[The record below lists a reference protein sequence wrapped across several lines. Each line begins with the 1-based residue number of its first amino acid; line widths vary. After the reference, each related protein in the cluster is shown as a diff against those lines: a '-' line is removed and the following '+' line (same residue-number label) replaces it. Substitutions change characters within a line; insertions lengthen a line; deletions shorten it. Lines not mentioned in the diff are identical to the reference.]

1 MMTKKNLTDKLAR
14 FSNQLITHQTETSKP
29 TVKIPTRY
37 TTLAECLNADLIS
50 RDEGSYC
57 LIQSSL
63 QENETYGRKSVLL
76 NLDTVMMD
84 AFSKEKDEMHCDPKQ
99 LLFFDIETT
108 GVSGSGA
115 VPFLIG
121 CGSIIEKEFV
131 VRQYLLADY
140 NDETAMLEDLLD
152 ELTSDKILVTY
163 NGASFDLPFVKD
175 RMIINRVARDL
186 PLAGHIDLLHS
197 TRRIFKK
204 RLKDCSLTNIERE
217 IFDFHRQ
224 DDIPGYLV
232 PSVFFEWLNSD
243 SLELMPLV
251 VEHNKYDIFSL
262 YLLLYELLE
271 LFKTEGETLSEI
283 DDLHALSKL
292 FYHKQEKEK
301 SKKIFK
307 VIHQTDKISPEILL
321 YQSLIFKKEKDFK
334 KAISLWEQITELDT
348 KESVTAN
355 IELSKYYEHHQKQYP
370 LSLKYAQKAEISRSD
385 SGRQKSALQ
394 HRISRLFS
402 KIEKISDK

>member
-1 MMTKKNLTDKLAR
+1 MTKKNLTDKLAR
-14 FSNQLITHQTETSKP
+14 FSNQIISQQTETPKVTP
-29 TVKIPTRY
+29 KIPKRY
-37 TTLAECLNADLIS
+37 QTLAESLDADLIS

-63 QENETYGRKSVLL
+63 QDNETYGTKPVLL
-76 NLDTVMMD
+76 NLDTVLMD
-84 AFSKEKDEMHCDPKQ
+84 VFSKEKDEMHFDPNQ

-121 CGSIIEKEFV
+121 CGSLFENEFV

-140 NDETAMLEDLLD
+140 TDETAMLEDLLD
-152 ELTSDKILVTY
+152 ELTADKVLVTY

-175 RMIINRVARDL
+175 RMIINRVTRNI

-217 IFDFHRQ
+217 IFGFHRQ

-262 YLLLYELLE
+262 YLLLYELIQV
-271 LFKTEGETLSEI
+271 FQSEGETLSEI

-292 FYHKQEKEK
+292 FYNKQENEK

-307 VIHQTDKISPEILL
+307 VIHQSEKISPEILL
-321 YQSLIFKKEKDFK
+321 YQSLIYKKEKDYN
-334 KAISLWEQITELDT
+334 KAKALWEKISELET
-348 KESVTAN
+348 KESFTAN
-355 IELSKYYEHHQKQYP
+355 IELSKFYEHHQKDNHR
-370 LSLKYAQKAEISRSD
+370 SLKYAQKAEMYCPD
-385 SGRQKSALQ
+385 SERQKTALH